1 MSQFSRRARWLNQL
15 FPQSTAPTQHDPGVR
30 SDDVSLV
37 QPYDGGGIGFQE
49 PTTLI
54 KEFEI
59 PVGIA
64 ESIDCLV
71 NGEDVVARIYAM
83 GVLQVSGTDATVFMT
98 VISGAGVA
106 IGVAVRDLAVAA
118 TTLLPFVTI
127 SDFKILG
134 PSCTL
139 RANTRSGGADS
150 LFRVQIYAAVAPLGT
165 VFVP

>member
-15 FPQSTAPTQHDPGVR
+15 FPQSAAPQISDPGVR

-37 QPYDGGGIGFQE
+37 QAYDGGGIGFQE

-54 KEFEI
+54 QEFTI
-59 PVGIA
+59 PIGVTA
-64 ESIDCLV
+64 FIDCLV
-71 NGEDVVARIYAM
+71 NSEDVVARIYAM
-83 GVLQVSGTDATVFMT
+83 GVRQVSGTDATVFMT
-98 VISGAGVA
+98 VISGAGVV
-106 IGVAVRDLAVAA
+106 IGVAFRDVSVA
-118 TTLLPFVTI
+118 TTTRSPFITV

-139 RANTRSGGADS
+139 RANTLTGGADS
-150 LFRVQIYAAVAPLGT
+150 LFAVQIYAAVAPLGT